1 MTPSLGTS
9 ICSGCGPGLKKKKE
23 SGLLGEVVDSKARQ
37 GKEKMSLE
45 CVVVSEK
52 REVLLGKDEAR

>member
-1 MTPSLGTS
+1 MQRVWPWV
-9 ICSGCGPGLKKKKE
+9 KKKKE